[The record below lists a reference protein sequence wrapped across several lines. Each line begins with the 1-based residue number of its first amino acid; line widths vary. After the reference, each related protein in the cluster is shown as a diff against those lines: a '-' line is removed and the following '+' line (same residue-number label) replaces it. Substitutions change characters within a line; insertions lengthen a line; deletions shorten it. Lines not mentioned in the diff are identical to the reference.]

1 MCLACEKEPGLL
13 ANSKL
18 GFIYFTYNHLIQ
30 QIPKILPQNRI
41 VVEVLENVIID
52 EPLIKSL
59 MCLSDMGYK
68 IALGDDLSSL
78 KNFSLN

>member
-52 EPLIKSL
+52 EPLIKV
-59 MCLSDMGYK
+59 
-68 IALGDDLSSL
+68 
-78 KNFSLN
+78 